1 MKNQY
6 QIITIFSVVLVL
18 LILQG
23 CNSTS
28 TPNPAEVPTFQLY
41 VKKILAHK
49 LSRTA
54 ITIEPKDTNKALTI
68 QVQIGNDSYKD
79 TVISSKS
86 IVEFLSPE
94 NNSICTVTATNT
106 NGEKYSQKIPIEII
120 ANTLPEMV
128 LIGDTLWVAT
138 SEVTQKMWNNVMSEN
153 FSVVIG
159 DEYPVES
166 VSWYDAVEYCNKL
179 SISQGLTPYY
189 KWVSDTLE
197 YSTISK
203 GYRLPFETE
212 WKFVTLNG
220 KQTDLFNGNLTFE
233 GCSPIDQKLDRIAW
247 YCGNTSFPNKV
258 KRKAP
263 NDFGLFDVHGN
274 VWEWCN
280 DWVFPNGETKLL
292 KGGSWYNDAHFAM
305 QTHFYNLYPT
315 DRFRIY
321 SFRVYRTN

>member
-1 MKNQY
+1 MKNQFS
-6 QIITIFSVVLVL
+6 IITILTVLSVVM
-18 LILQG
+18 ILQG
-23 CNSTS
+23 CNTTS
-28 TPNPAEVPTFQLY
+28 TPNPEEIPTFRLF
-41 VKKILAHK
+41 VKKILSHK
-49 LSRTA
+49 SSRNA
-54 ITIEPKDTNKALTI
+54 LTIQPLDTTKALTI
-68 QVQIGNDSYKD
+68 QVLLGNDSYKD

-120 ANTLPEMV
+120 ESTLPEMV

-138 SEVTQKMWNNVMSEN
+138 SEITQKMWNNVMNEN
-153 FSVVIG
+153 FSIVIG

-189 KWVSDTLE
+189 KWVNDTIE
-197 YSTISK
+197 YNTTSK
-203 GYRLPFETE
+203 GFRLPFETE

-220 KQTDLFNGNLTFE
+220 VQTDLFNENLSYD
-233 GCSPIDQKLDRIAW
+233 GCGPLDPNLEKIAW
-247 YCGNTSFPNKV
+247 YCGNTNFPNKV

-280 DWVFPNGETKLL
+280 DWVFPYGETKLL
-292 KGGSWYNDAHFAM
+292 KGGSWYTQAHFAK
-305 QTHFYNLYPT
+305 QTHFYNLHPL